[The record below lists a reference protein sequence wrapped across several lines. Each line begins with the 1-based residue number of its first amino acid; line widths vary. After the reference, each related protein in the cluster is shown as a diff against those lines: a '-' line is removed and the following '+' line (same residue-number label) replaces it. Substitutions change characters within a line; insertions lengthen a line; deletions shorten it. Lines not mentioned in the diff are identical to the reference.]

1 MKNIIAGG
9 IVVLV
14 IGKHTLTLKNV
25 LFAQT
30 KSMRK
35 VCVRTITNNGDEQ
48 KKVVS
53 FGRQNG
59 LSSTPQTKNPTM
71 TDVSTSYFVLSSNL
85 SYSIILLSLQKFMKF
100 HN

>member
-1 MKNIIAGG
+1 MVSTTQQVSVKNIIAGG

-48 KKVVS
+48 IKVVS
-53 FGRQNG
+53 FGRQKDIGVKSALDSFG
-59 LSSTPQTKNPTM
+59 L
-71 TDVSTSYFVLSSNL
+71 
-85 SYSIILLSLQKFMKF
+85 II
-100 HN
+100 